1 MRCWRGRGA
10 RTEKTIG
17 ELEIEEIE
25 SSIRESRD
33 VTDYNELDDTSKN
46 PLLRNA
52 GSDENAAFERVL
64 LKEELNGDY
73 GLSSEDFEFAEG
85 LFPGTDG

>member
-1 MRCWRGRGA
+1 
-10 RTEKTIG
+10 
-17 ELEIEEIE
+17 
-25 SSIRESRD
+25 

-64 LKEELNGDY
+64 LKEELNDDY
-73 GLSSEDFEFAEG
+73 GLSSEDFEFAEDY
-85 LFPGTDG
+85 FQEQTDEREFLHERHWPRYRPASGCVWSRPSLVRKR